1 MFKWKLL
8 FFIFLFYV
16 INNIAIAWTFYS
28 YGYESGVNDTKIEW
42 DNSIT
47 KSNNNKVDILEEQN
61 VEQNSAIDTGIVIT
75 RLRNGT
81 F

>member
-8 FFIFLFYV
+8 FFIFVFYV

-28 YGYESGVNDTKIEW
+28 YGYESGEEDTKIEW

-47 KSNNNKVDILEEQN
+47 KSNNEKIDILEKQN
-61 VEQNSAIDTGIVIT
+61 I
-75 RLRNGT
+75 
-81 F
+81 